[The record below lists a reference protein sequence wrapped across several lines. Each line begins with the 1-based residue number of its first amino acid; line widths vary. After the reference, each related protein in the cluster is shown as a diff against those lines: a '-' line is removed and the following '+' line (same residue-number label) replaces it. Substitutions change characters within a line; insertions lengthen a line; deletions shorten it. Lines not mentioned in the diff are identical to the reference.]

1 MGKTTGFLEYEREN
15 NPALDPRERIRNFN
29 EFHPPLDLDKRRKQ
43 GARCMNCGVP
53 FCQSGVKFGGM
64 FSGCPLHNLIPE
76 WNDEI
81 FSGNW
86 KQALS
91 RLRKTNNFPEFT
103 GRVCPALCEAA
114 CTCGM
119 NGKPVTVHENEL
131 AIVEEGYKNGWIKP
145 HIPEVRSG
153 KRVAIVG
160 SGPSGLAAADQLNQR
175 GHDVTVFERDKKPGG
190 LLRYG
195 IPNMKLEKRFI
206 DRRVAIME
214 AEGVRF
220 RCGINVVPG
229 NCETENSIGAAK
241 LEKDF
246 DAVIICAGA
255 KQARDLTADGRD
267 ADGIVFA
274 VDFLSDAT
282 RRLTGEEIH
291 GAPTAEGKNV
301 IIVGGGDTGND
312 CVGTSIRQ
320 GCKSVIQLEMMPKSP
335 DERAANNP
343 WPQWPRVC
351 KTDYGQQEAIALY
364 GHDPRIYTTT
374 VKEFLKDDDGRLK
387 AVVTVKLESK
397 KDDKTGR
404 FMMVPVEGTEETLPC
419 ELLLIAAGFTGCED
433 QTANAFDVRK
443 SPRGMIDTGNADPVA
458 PAAELK
464 YNARGNIFAAGDAR
478 RGQSLVVWAIAEG
491 RACAKEV
498 DSFLM
503 GYSNML

>member
-1 MGKTTGFLEYEREN
+1 
-15 NPALDPRERIRNFN
+15 
-29 EFHPPLDLDKRRKQ
+29 
-43 GARCMNCGVP
+43 
-53 FCQSGVKFGGM
+53 
-64 FSGCPLHNLIPE
+64 
-76 WNDEI
+76 
-81 FSGNW
+81 
-86 KQALS
+86 
-91 RLRKTNNFPEFT
+91 
-103 GRVCPALCEAA
+103 
-114 CTCGM
+114 M

-131 AIVEEGYKNGWIKP
+131 AIVEEGY
-145 HIPEVRSG
+145 ERLRSNRISP
-153 KRVAIVG
+153 KSEAANASPSSVPVQ
-160 SGPSGLAAADQLNQR
+160 SGLAAADQLNQR

-255 KQARDLTADGRD
+255 KQARDLSADGRD

-320 GCKSVIQLEMMPKSP
+320 GCKSVLQLEMMPKSP

-351 KTDYGQQEAIALY
+351 QNRLRSAGSHRPLRSRPENLHHNRQ
-364 GHDPRIYTTT
+364 RIP
-374 VKEFLKDDDGRLK
+374 ER
-387 AVVTVKLESK
+387 
-397 KDDKTGR
+397 R
-404 FMMVPVEGTEETLPC
+404 RR
-419 ELLLIAAGFTGCED
+419 
-433 QTANAFDVRK
+433 QT
-443 SPRGMIDTGNADPVA
+443 
-458 PAAELK
+458 
-464 YNARGNIFAAGDAR
+464 
-478 RGQSLVVWAIAEG
+478 
-491 RACAKEV
+491 
-498 DSFLM
+498 
-503 GYSNML
+503 

>member
-1 MGKTTGFLEYEREN
+1 MYELRRPVLSVRRQIRRDVQRL
-15 NPALDPRERIRNFN
+15 PAPQP
-29 EFHPPLDLDKRRKQ
+29 H
-43 GARCMNCGVP
+43 
-53 FCQSGVKFGGM
+53 
-64 FSGCPLHNLIPE
+64 PE

-145 HIPEVRSG
+145 HILEVRSG

-214 AEGVRF
+214 AEGVKF

-255 KQARDLTADGRD
+255 KTGTRSHRRR
-267 ADGIVFA
+267 
-274 VDFLSDAT
+274 T
-282 RRLTGEEIH
+282 RRPTESSSPLTSSRTPQDGS
-291 GAPTAEGKNV
+291 PVK
-301 IIVGGGDTGND
+301 
-312 CVGTSIRQ
+312 
-320 GCKSVIQLEMMPKSP
+320 KS
-335 DERAANNP
+335 
-343 WPQWPRVC
+343 
-351 KTDYGQQEAIALY
+351 T
-364 GHDPRIYTTT
+364 
-374 VKEFLKDDDGRLK
+374 
-387 AVVTVKLESK
+387 
-397 KDDKTGR
+397 
-404 FMMVPVEGTEETLPC
+404 
-419 ELLLIAAGFTGCED
+419 
-433 QTANAFDVRK
+433 
-443 SPRGMIDTGNADPVA
+443 
-458 PAAELK
+458 
-464 YNARGNIFAAGDAR
+464 AR
-478 RGQSLVVWAIAEG
+478 RPPKG
-491 RACAKEV
+491 KT
-498 DSFLM
+498 
-503 GYSNML
+503 